1 MMFHNLY
8 VNNCLIIGKENTLF
22 YLFASF
28 AGVSVLDMKRLKGK
42 ITLNSNVKRKKN
54 ENNINDYFFVFLLQ
68 VNILF
73 LTI

>member
-42 ITLNSNVKRKKN
+42 ITLNSNVKRKKK
-54 ENNINDYFFVFLLQ
+54 
-68 VNILF
+68 
-73 LTI
+73 